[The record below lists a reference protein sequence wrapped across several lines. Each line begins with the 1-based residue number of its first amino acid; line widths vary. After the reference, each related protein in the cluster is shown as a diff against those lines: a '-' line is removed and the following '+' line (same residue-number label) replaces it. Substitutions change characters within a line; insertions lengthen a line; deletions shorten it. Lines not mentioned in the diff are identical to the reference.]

1 MSPNTMKPVT
11 DHSPSTRLKPVAGEV
26 WVEIRLRRSWS
37 ATPRESAM
45 LDDFIALVGRR
56 RIGRYA
62 GRSSGGGAMD
72 VTFEVKDRATAAAKL
87 RRILADEFVIGDFS
101 VSARYLAPFHDPDR
115 VPPASARTSMSG
127 QDIDALFAALA
138 AELQNGNERGTRKRR

>member
-1 MSPNTMKPVT
+1 MPSSTMTQVT
-11 DHSPSTRLKPVAGEV
+11 DHSPSTRLKPVAGAV

-56 RIGRYA
+56 RIGRYT

-72 VTFEVKDRATAAAKL
+72 VTFEVKDRAAAVVKL
-87 RRILADEFVIGDFS
+87 RYILATELVIGDFC
-101 VSARYLAPFHDPDR
+101 VSARYLARFHDPDR
-115 VPPASARTSMSG
+115 VPPASAGMSVSG

-138 AELQNGNERGTRKRR
+138 AEVQAGNERGARKQR